1 MEALIVV
8 DVQNWLMNKP
18 LMNKKDLIDIINKAI
33 KHFRDK
39 NNQIIFVQHN
49 NKYLVYSTKEWELF
63 PELDY
68 REEDIIIQKEH
79 GDAFE
84 NTELIEIL
92 KNKNI
97 SEVSI
102 CGLVSNGCIKATCI
116 GGLNRQLKVK
126 LIKNGHSNWNKK
138 AKEIIDQINNEMME
152 KEIMIYEI

>member
-1 MEALIVV
+1 
-8 DVQNWLMNKP
+8 MNKP
-18 LMNKKDLIDIINKAI
+18 IMNKNDLIVIINNAI

-39 NNQIIFVQHN
+39 SNLIIFVQHN
-49 NKYLVYSTKEWELF
+49 NKHLVYSTKEWELF
-63 PELDY
+63 PGLDY
-68 REEDIIIQKEH
+68 REEDIVIQKEH

-84 NTELIEIL
+84 NTELLEIL
-92 KNKNI
+92 ESKNI

-116 GGLNRQLKVK
+116 GGLNRKLKIK

-138 AKEIIDQINNEMME
+138 AKEIIDQINNEMKE